1 MTNLVKAAIARG
13 ETVRGLHLTFPA
25 PVVIEVAASLDLG
38 FVYLDGEH
46 GAFELRDI
54 EACCVMAERH
64 GITPIA
70 RVAEN
75 TVSAITRFLDRGVRG
90 IVVPH
95 VETVEEARRAVAAT
109 YFAPFG
115 DRSFGGGR
123 PHAHMTATDLPR
135 HLREANAGVSLC
147 LMIESAAA
155 LDAMAG
161 IVALEGVDYVS
172 FGMMDLAQSL
182 GHAGEPGHPAVREAV
197 RAASETARAAGKP
210 VREDFM
216 VLAWINDAIRA
227 GMRQL
232 LDGAGGRGT

>member
-1 MTNLVKAAIARG
+1 MTNKVKDAIARR
-13 ETVRGLHLTFPA
+13 TKVRGLHLTFPA
-25 PVVIEVAASLDLG
+25 PVVIEVASSVGLD

-54 EACCVMAERH
+54 EACCAMAERH

-95 VETVEEARRAVAAT
+95 IETVEEARRAVEAT
-109 YFAPFG
+109 YFAPLG
-115 DRSFGGGR
+115 QRSFGGGR
-123 PHAHMTATDLPR
+123 PHAHLTAKDLPR
-135 HLREANAGVSLC
+135 HLQDANEGVCLC
-147 LMIESAAA
+147 LMIESATGLAA
-155 LDAMAG
+155 MRD
-161 IVALEGVDYVS
+161 IVALEGVSYVS

-182 GHAGEPGHPAVREAV
+182 GHAGVPGHPEVQEAV
-197 RAASETARAAGKP
+197 RRASEIARAAGKP

-216 VLAWINDAIRA
+216 AIAWINDAIVA
-227 GMRQL
+227 GLRRI
-232 LDGAGGRGT
+232 LDGPAA

>member
-1 MTNLVKAAIARG
+1 MKQAIADRT
-13 ETVRGLHLTFPA
+13 TVRGFHLTFPS

-64 GITPIA
+64 GLTPIA

-95 VETVEEARRAVAAT
+95 VETVEDARRAIEAT
-109 YFAPFG
+109 YFAPLG
-115 DRSFGGGR
+115 QRSFGGGR
-123 PHAHMTATDLPR
+123 PHDHINAPDLPR
-135 HLREANAGVSLC
+135 HLQDANEGVSLC
-147 LMIESAAA
+147 LMIESAAG
-155 LDAMAG
+155 LEAMAE

-172 FGMMDLAQSL
+172 FGMMDLSQSL
-182 GHAGEPGHPAVREAV
+182 GHAGNPGHPAVREAL
-197 RAASETARAAGKP
+197 RKASETARAAGKP

-216 VLAWINDAIRA
+216 AFAWIHDAILT
-227 GMRQL
+227 GLGQI
-232 LDGAGGRGT
+232 LDERGKA

>member
-1 MTNLVKAAIARG
+1 MTNAVKDAIARRTG
-13 ETVRGLHLTFPA
+13 VRGLHLTFAA
-25 PVVIEVAASLDLG
+25 PVVIEVAAAVGLG

-54 EACCVMAERH
+54 EACCAIAERH

-95 VETVEEARRAVAAT
+95 IETVEQARRAVEAT
-109 YFAPFG
+109 YYAPLG
-115 DRSFGGGR
+115 QRSFGGGR
-123 PHAHMTATDLPR
+123 PHAHLTASDMPR
-135 HLREANAGVSLC
+135 HLREANADVSLC
-147 LMIESAAA
+147 PMIESVAGLEA
-155 LDAMAG
+155 LRD

-182 GHAGEPGHPAVREAV
+182 GHAGEPGHPAVRDAV
-197 RAASETARAAGKP
+197 RAASETARTAGKP

-216 VLAWINDAIRA
+216 AFAWINDAILA
-227 GMRQL
+227 GMRQI
-232 LDGAGGRGT
+232 LDGPNKS